1 MFFVF
6 FSVIKLR
13 RTATFNWKRKKL
25 NKRLNYYIENMQ
37 HGIII
42 DNNSRWTDIARC
54 GITYRFRYLVLSFPW
69 EEKLVYFLTRQ
80 NEKKKIIYTKNVLS
94 SQYRTTSR
102 RWAKFLT
109 GKIYNLLGVI
119 TLDIDEYAVRG
130 WSGWS
135 ESGVKASALLKYL
148 DSAL

>member
-1 MFFVF
+1 M
-6 FSVIKLR
+6 
-13 RTATFNWKRKKL
+13 
-25 NKRLNYYIENMQ
+25 
-37 HGIII
+37 
-42 DNNSRWTDIARC
+42 
-54 GITYRFRYLVLSFPW
+54 
-69 EEKLVYFLTRQ
+69 
-80 NEKKKIIYTKNVLS
+80 KIIYTKNVLS